1 MPAHRPPVTRSTARK
16 LTLVGQALAALLAL
30 GTVAIFALGLP
41 EAAPVAEPDEPGP
54 GAAPI
59 DVPEPDAARDLF
71 PDNAA
76 VDFGA
81 ITDRISLVENAP
93 RTDTPQTPVTP
104 EGPGGEGPG
113 ESSPAGSLTLSD
125 RVKFL
130 GVVTLGSRRAAMLRV
145 DEQQRIT
152 SEGGAVRGSD
162 GSGRSFVHVVRVE
175 DDRVL
180 VRADDREVWI
190 DRGEAEGKPAV
201 TLVGPDAAPIAAR
214 PAATAGRPAVPGD
227 VPDQAKEALQ
237 RRLEAIDKLVE
248 QGRIDEDRAQV
259 LRDRALDQ
267 LPGAVRR
274 DRGGN
279 D

>member
-16 LTLVGQALAALLAL
+16 LTLVGQALAALLTL

-41 EAAPVAEPDEPGP
+41 EPAPIAEPAAPEPGA
-54 GAAPI
+54 GSI
-59 DVPEPDAARDLF
+59 DLPEPDAAQDLF

-76 VDFGA
+76 VDFQA
-81 ITDRISLVENAP
+81 ITARISLVENAP
-93 RTDTPQTPVTP
+93 RTDAPETPANT
-104 EGPGGEGPG
+104 EGTDGEGPEG
-113 ESSPAGSLTLSD
+113 EIPAGSLTLQD

-145 DEQQRIT
+145 DDQQRIT
-152 SEGGAVRGSD
+152 SEGGAVRGS
-162 GSGRSFVHVVRVE
+162 GVSGRSFVHVVRVE

-180 VRADDREVWI
+180 VRAEDREVWI
-190 DRGEAEGKPAV
+190 DRGDSSGKPAV
-201 TLVGPDAAPIAAR
+201 TVVGADAAPVAAR
-214 PAATAGRPAVPGD
+214 PASAAGRPSLPGD

-248 QGRIDEDRAQV
+248 QGRIDQDRAQV

-274 DRGGN
+274 DRGG
-279 D
+279 DD